1 MVNGNTGKKYT
12 SFFLEYKIFQVVKIT
27 AEEGNVRNNLEDM
40 YTDTQI
46 SIWLTRIPDK
56 SNGKRKP

>member
-1 MVNGNTGKKYT
+1 MNGNTGKKYT